1 MILVSSCLLGIR
13 AKYDG
18 SQNTVEALL
27 DLCRQGLVVPVC
39 PEQLGG
45 FSTPRPPVELRGE
58 GGGEAVLNGQAIAV
72 NENGVDITEGFIE
85 GARQTLRVARLFGA
99 TAAILKE
106 RSPSCGV
113 HLIYDGAFAGNRI
126 EGQGVAAALLRRE
139 GIPIYS
145 EEDLT
150 EELLEKLAKEAS
162 APFARRSLPT
172 DHASTV

>member
-13 AKYDG
+13 SKYDG
-18 SQNTVEALL
+18 SQNTVDSLL
-27 DLCRQGLVVPVC
+27 DLCRRGLIIPVC

-45 FSTPRPPVELRGE
+45 FTTPRPPVELQGE
-58 GGGEAVLNGQAIAV
+58 GGGDAALDGRAKAV
-72 NENGVDITEGFIE
+72 NGDGVDVTDGFIE
-85 GARQTLRVARLFGA
+85 GARQTLRIARLFGA

-126 EGQGVAAALLRRE
+126 AGQGVAAALLRRE
-139 GIPIYS
+139 GIPVYS

-150 EELLEKLAKEAS
+150 EELLEALVKDAASNLAANIAVQKRPS
-162 APFARRSLPT
+162 
-172 DHASTV
+172 